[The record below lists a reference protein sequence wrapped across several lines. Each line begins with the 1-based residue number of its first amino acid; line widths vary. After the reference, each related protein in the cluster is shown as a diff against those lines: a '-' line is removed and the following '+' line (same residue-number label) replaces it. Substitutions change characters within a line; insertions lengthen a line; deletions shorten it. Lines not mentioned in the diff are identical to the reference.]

1 MRDEI
6 SCALRLKAL
15 GINCHEKEAVGREFL
30 SSLTPCNYCRVS
42 ARQPSYFCFGKS
54 SQNQ

>member
-1 MRDEI
+1 MREEI